1 MKRTFIFSVLFIA
14 SIFSSWSQSDS
25 PAGAGNVILYNW
37 SAAPT
42 NLTGNLGATGSGL
55 PACSGTD
62 NDDVWY
68 RFTSTTQGVRI
79 TGTTT
84 AISCISWIFTKDWPL
99 DIGGK
104 PHFALP
110 AWIPIMFELTVLFA
124 AVGMV
129 LTFCYLCQL
138 APFVKKH
145 HFHARATDDLF
156 AMVIECTDKTNTADL
171 EAFLASA
178 GAVETKTEVAE
189 EGWWIGRYDR
199 DEMPFE
205 NKGALA

>member
-1 MKRTFIFSVLFIA
+1 MSKKKFVVGCFADEDVVFPAIKKTRTAGYKIKDVYTPFAVHGLDHALGMRETSLHTAGFIY
-14 SIFSSWSQSDS
+14 
-25 PAGAGNVILYNW
+25 G
-37 SAAPT
+37 
-42 NLTGNLGATGSGL
+42 
-55 PACSGTD
+55 
-62 NDDVWY
+62 
-68 RFTSTTQGVRI
+68 I
-79 TGTTT
+79 TGLTT
-84 AISCISWIFTKDWPL
+84 ALSCISWIFTKDWPL
-99 DIGGK
+99 NIGGK

-156 AMVIECTDKTNTADL
+156 VMVIECTEKTNTDDL
-171 EAFLASA
+171 QLFLQNS
-178 GAVETKTEVAE
+178 GAIETSVQIAE
-189 EGWWIGRYDR
+189 EDWWIGRYDR

-205 NKGALA
+205 NKLVAA